1 MHSNKAP
8 GFSFVE
14 AMISITIVGIISV
27 IAFYNL
33 RTSRMNDE
41 LRTAARLVAADLRSA
56 QTRALHGENVKW
68 CPNPSA
74 IWIVCEDSTV
84 GCAVA
89 GQCVAYPSGGFGV
102 HFYTG
107 TSIYQLYSKY
117 DNATSDWRMV
127 TSSEVVVARD
137 LAKSGAANV
146 TISGLDGAISFTKV
160 DAAFMRQTGQMRIIA
175 CSTSTCSEQSYLNIT
190 LKHSL
195 SLKTIVVSLNYNT
208 GRISIEE

>member
-1 MHSNKAP
+1 MPSNKAS

-41 LRTAARLVAADLRSA
+41 LRTAAHLVAADLRSA

-68 CPNPSA
+68 CPNPLN
-74 IWIVCEDSTV
+74 IWIVCEDSTA
-84 GCAVA
+84 GCDDA
-89 GQCVAYPSGGFGV
+89 CVAYPSGGFGV
-102 HFYTG
+102 HFDTG

-117 DNATSDWRMV
+117 HNATSDWRMV
-127 TSSEVVVARD
+127 TSSEVIVARD

-146 TISGLDGAISFTKV
+146 TISGLDGAISFTGV
-160 DAAFMRQTGQMRIIA
+160 DAAFMRQTGQMRINA
-175 CSTSTCSEQSYLNIT
+175 CSTCSEQSYLKIT